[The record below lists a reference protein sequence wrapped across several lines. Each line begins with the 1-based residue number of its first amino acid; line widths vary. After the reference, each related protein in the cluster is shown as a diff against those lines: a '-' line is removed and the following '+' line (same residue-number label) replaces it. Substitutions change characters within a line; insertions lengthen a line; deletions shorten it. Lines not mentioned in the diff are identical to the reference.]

1 MLTKDDPR
9 KQMNENEHKGEFS
22 VVFLGVG
29 ATQKIAQ
36 LTLPRAATV
45 RLVAQQLLHTD
56 TQNIGNNIFYLCFFF
71 WYIFLGAKSFHCQHN
86 VYYPF

>member
-1 MLTKDDPR
+1 MD
-9 KQMNENEHKGEFS
+9 ENERKGEFS

-29 ATQKIAQ
+29 ATQEVAQ
-36 LTLPRAATV
+36 LTLPSTATI

-71 WYIFLGAKSFHCQHN
+71 
-86 VYYPF
+86 